1 MDFVLKNILRAL
13 LFSTS
18 DPLSIKDIQAVIT
31 RYHEGSR
38 GGGENRPGGN
48 GSSSESAQS
57 SGGQSLMQDLIDQ
70 VPTLLTATQIR
81 DAMDAIAQ
89 ELVENNE
96 VFRLLQGPS
105 GYRITVNPDYAEW
118 VRLLREEPKPQKL
131 SAAAMEAVAIVA
143 YRQPITRA
151 EIESIRGVSSDS
163 ALSTLLEHELIRVTG
178 RADLPGRP
186 LQYATTVKFLE
197 TFGLGSIEELP
208 ASDVLS
214 PNEISDWIRRFS
226 TAGIEL
232 GDADMGLP
240 EEEAIGET

>member
-18 DPLSIKDIQAVIT
+18 EPLSIKDVQAVIT
-31 RYHEGSR
+31 RYHEGPKNA
-38 GGGENRPGGN
+38 GEKRPGGN
-48 GSSSESAQS
+48 RSSSHLPQS
-57 SGGQSLMQDLIDQ
+57 GGGQSVMQDLIDQ

-81 DAMDAIAQ
+81 AAMDGIAQ
-89 ELVENNE
+89 ELMEKNE
-96 VFRLLQGPS
+96 VFQLLQGPS
-105 GYRITVNPDYAEW
+105 GYRITVHSDYVEW

-151 EIESIRGVSSDS
+151 QIESIRGVSSDS
-163 ALSTLLEHELIRVTG
+163 ALSVLLEHKLIRVTG

-186 LQYATTVKFLE
+186 LQYATTLKFLE

-208 ASDVLS
+208 ASDMLS
-214 PNEISDWIRRFS
+214 PNEISDWIRRS
-226 TAGIEL
+226 SAGGVEL
-232 GDADMGLP
+232 TDADMGLP
-240 EEEAIGET
+240 DENE